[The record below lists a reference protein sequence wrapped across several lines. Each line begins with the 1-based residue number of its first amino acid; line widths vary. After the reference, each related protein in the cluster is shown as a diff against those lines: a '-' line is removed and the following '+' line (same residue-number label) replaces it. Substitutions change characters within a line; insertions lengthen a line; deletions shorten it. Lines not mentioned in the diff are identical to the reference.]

1 MSKFKINWKE
11 LFFPVLADIKDINK
25 ETDTTSVASNN
36 WDLAQNTTN
45 YNQVIN
51 KINESR
57 TSEDNK
63 HNFIILQ

>member
-36 WDLAQNTTN
+36 WDLAQNTTT